1 MAAGK
6 GRVILKSVKEVI
18 VQFCPFES
26 NVRGAREFL
35 AAIGTEKA
43 RLTNSNCRIVA
54 DVKHDETEPVI
65 AVTFNDG
72 ERLEM
77 KAANLT
83 SREMLLFFNERCFA
97 KDPQAQEKA
106 SKKSH

>member
-1 MAAGK
+1 MAAAR
-6 GRVILKSVKEVI
+6 GRVVLRTVKEVI

-35 AAIGTEKA
+35 AAVGTEKA

-65 AVTFNDG
+65 SVTFNDG
-72 ERLEM
+72 ERLIM

-83 SREMLLFFNERCFA
+83 SREMLSFFHEKCFA
-97 KDPQAQEKA
+97 KDPQAYEKA

>member
-1 MAAGK
+1 MAAGR
-6 GRVILKSVKEVI
+6 GRVILKTVKEII

-54 DVKHDETEPVI
+54 DVKHDETELVI

-72 ERLEM
+72 EKLVM

-83 SREMLLFFNERCFA
+83 TREMLSFFTERCFA
-97 KDPQAQEKA
+97 KDPQAQEMA

>member
-1 MAAGK
+1 MAAGR
-6 GRVILKSVKEVI
+6 GSVILKTVKEII

-54 DVKHDETEPVI
+54 DIKHDETEPVI
-65 AVTFNDG
+65 SIIFNDG
-72 ERLEM
+72 ERLIM

-83 SREMLLFFNERCFA
+83 SREMLSFFDERCFA
-97 KDPQAQEKA
+97 KDPQAHEKA